1 MERFLLG
8 SEELRARTGGKW
20 RMFPPDVLPAFVAE
34 MDFKVAPAVQSAI
47 ERFSEQQDYGYGQ
60 FTDPNGLFEAFA
72 AWMSRRH
79 GWELDPALTIA
90 TSDVVQGLVA
100 TLLAFSERGDGVI
113 AQTPVYPPF
122 LMSIKWTDRRLVDN
136 PLVDDGARYVID
148 FEGLERAANDAAVLF
163 LCNPQNPTGRV
174 FEQSELERVA
184 AIAAEHNLTIVSDEI
199 HADLVY
205 PGRRHVP
212 METIAGA
219 AARTVTLTSATKG
232 FNIPGLRAAIAHF
245 GSAELKGRFESRIAE
260 HLLGGP
266 NRIGIAATI
275 AAWREG
281 EAWLDEVM
289 AYLERN
295 RERVARW
302 AAENRLGCHAPE
314 ATYLAWFD
322 CRGLK
327 LDEDTTPQQHFL
339 ERARVALSQGGD
351 FGEAGKG
358 HVRLNFATSQELLE
372 EILGRLAG
380 ATV

>member
-1 MERFLLG
+1 MERFLL
-8 SEELRARTGGKW
+8 SADELRARTGGKW
-20 RMFPPDVLPAFVAE
+20 RMYPPDVLPAFVAE
-34 MDFKVAPAVQSAI
+34 MDFKVAPAIQAAI
-47 ERFSEQQDYGYGQ
+47 TRFSDQQDYGYGQ

-79 GWELDPALTIA
+79 GWEPDPALTIA

-136 PLVDDGARYVID
+136 PLLDDGTRYVVD
-148 FEGLERAANDAAVLF
+148 FEGLERAAADAKVLF
-163 LCNPQNPTGRV
+163 LCNPQNPTGRTL
-174 FEQSELERVA
+174 EQAELERIA
-184 AIAAEHNLTIVSDEI
+184 AIASEHDLTIVSDEI

-205 PGRRHVP
+205 PGRRHIP
-212 METIAGA
+212 METIPA
-219 AARTVTLTSATKG
+219 AAGRTVTLTSATKG
-232 FNIPGLRAAIAHF
+232 FNIPGLRTAIAHF
-245 GSAELKGRFESRIAE
+245 GSAELKARFESRTPE

-266 NRIGIAATI
+266 NRIGVAATI

-281 EAWLDEVM
+281 AEWLEAVM
-289 AYLERN
+289 AYLGRN
-295 RERVARW
+295 RQRVAEW
-302 AAENRLGCHAPE
+302 AAENRLGYHVPE

-322 CRGLK
+322 CRGVEVA
-327 LDEDTTPQQHFL
+327 EDSTPFQHFL
-339 ERARVALSQGGD
+339 DRARVAVSQGAD
-351 FGEAGKG
+351 FGESGKG
-358 HVRLNFATSQELLE
+358 HVRLNFATSHELLE